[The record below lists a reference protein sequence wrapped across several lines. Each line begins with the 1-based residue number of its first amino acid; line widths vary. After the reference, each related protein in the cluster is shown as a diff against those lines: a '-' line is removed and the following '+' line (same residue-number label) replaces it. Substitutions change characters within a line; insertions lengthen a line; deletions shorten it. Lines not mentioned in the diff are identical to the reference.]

1 MHGSIWQV
9 VDTREG
15 ADFGGTAARVH
26 TVLRQHRDTDVVR
39 NPAPLCDPNM
49 LIPDP
54 AIRSPRRLPF
64 SAIVRPPRHRLHR
77 VLERAGRMNISSGM
91 LNRTD
96 SNRSQSRLRRDVFF
110 RTDFEISEPIRTD
123 RSTRGFKYNLPFG
136 PKGAE
141 IFHPRHPGQK
151 SSASSSLS
159 NVVTS
164 RARVHAA
171 TPPSTRD

>member
-77 VLERAGRMNISSGM
+77 VLERAGCMNITLLEVRRCEGIYKEEIDQEIRISTYLLTYFLPSY
-91 LNRTD
+91 LRTIFY
-96 SNRSQSRLRRDVFF
+96 LFF
-110 RTDFEISEPIRTD
+110 T
-123 RSTRGFKYNLPFG
+123 YM
-136 PKGAE
+136 
-141 IFHPRHPGQK
+141 
-151 SSASSSLS
+151 SL
-159 NVVTS
+159 
-164 RARVHAA
+164 
-171 TPPSTRD
+171 